1 MIEDV
6 VRRETALCVDNR
18 LSGLSGWIQR
28 SPEEVREVPYRHQMC
43 GRGTQDIASSCDGC
57 I

>member
-18 LSGLSGWIQR
+18 LPGLSGSIQG
-28 SPEEVREVPYRHQMC
+28 SPEEVRAVR
-43 GRGTQDIASSCDGC
+43 RGWSVSDC
-57 I
+57 